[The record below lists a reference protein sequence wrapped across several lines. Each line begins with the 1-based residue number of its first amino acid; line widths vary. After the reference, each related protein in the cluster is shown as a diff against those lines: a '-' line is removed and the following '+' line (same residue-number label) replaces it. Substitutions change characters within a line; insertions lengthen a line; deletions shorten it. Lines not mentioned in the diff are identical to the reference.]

1 MMSKNFFTVGAFW
14 QCTSGTC
21 NRGWD
26 GLSAPIC
33 VHQIHC
39 FRLTG
44 IPLRPIA
51 RGDQLVM
58 VGSECLIGMS
68 LLQAKQVLEQA
79 PPVVELVA
87 QRKESPKQSP
97 ALAPKTEARAQRIG
111 REESRED
118 VEKRGKSEKIE
129 VPSFPVTELP
139 TPPSPLPPPP
149 TSGKTGELRPAPQF
163 SQTISQSEMQTR
175 LSTISTSLAYATGN
189 VNLNASWNVSMSG
202 T

>member
-1 MMSKNFFTVGAFW
+1 MDSLLQYVFIKSIAFSSPAFH
-14 QCTSGTC
+14 SGQFAC
-21 NRGWD
+21 
-26 GLSAPIC
+26 
-33 VHQIHC
+33 
-39 FRLTG
+39 
-44 IPLRPIA
+44 
-51 RGDQLVM
+51 GDQLVM
-58 VGSECLIGMS
+58 VGSECLMGMS

-97 ALAPKTEARAQRIG
+97 ALAPKMEARAPRIG

-118 VEKRGKSEKIE
+118 VEKRGESEKKRGESEKIK
-129 VPSFPVTELP
+129 VPSLPVTELP

-149 TSGKTGELRPAPQF
+149 TPGKTGELRPAPQF

-175 LSTISTSLAYATGN
+175 PSRISTSLAYATGN